1 LVSRFWTETFPF
13 ISSWKLY
20 PPMGST
26 YSFWKSKE
34 RNEMRERFSSVL
46 EKLDGLSQ
54 EYKRWI
60 ETLDEIEENAELVAE
75 EKEKEKPVKLKRR
88 KNP

>member
-1 LVSRFWTETFPF
+1 
-13 ISSWKLY
+13 
-20 PPMGST
+20 
-26 YSFWKSKE
+26 
-34 RNEMRERFSSVL
+34 MRERFSSVL